1 MFVGVQV
8 PLRVPSCENICLPV
22 GRQGSVGRARSAG
35 WRIGGRGFESRFPL
49 KGEKKDVK
57 FIPIEIGSPVSRSKF
72 RRLLIG
78 QPFLVNR
85 SR

>member
-1 MFVGVQV
+1 
-8 PLRVPSCENICLPV
+8 
-22 GRQGSVGRARSAG
+22 
-35 WRIGGRGFESRFPL
+35 
-49 KGEKKDVK
+49 VK